1 MMSRVLL
8 VELTFKT
15 IICIY
20 EIRGNMLLI
29 YLIDLLFSN
38 PVQFVITIALIIVPL
53 LISITFHEW
62 AHGYVAYK
70 FGDMTPKLQGRLTL
84 NPFAHLDPVGTL
96 MLFIIGIGWA
106 KPVMLNP
113 LNYPSKTKQMLVA
126 LAGPVSN
133 ILLAVTMGFILVSF
147 QLANP
152 HETGEIFKTIVMSF
166 NIVIRINLILA
177 IFNLIPIPP
186 LDGSRVLAWMLPKQF
201 EAIFIAFE
209 PYGILLILI
218 LFFSGGINLL
228 IKTVDFVQSKLLL
241 YIKVFVL
248 SHFS

>member
-1 MMSRVLL
+1 
-8 VELTFKT
+8 
-15 IICIY
+15 
-20 EIRGNMLLI
+20 MLLI
-29 YLIDLLFSN
+29 YLINLLINN
-38 PVQFVITIALIIVPL
+38 PVQFVITIMLIIVPL

-70 FGDMTPKLQGRLTL
+70 FGDLTPKLQGRLTL

-133 ILLAVTMGFILVSF
+133 ILLAVFLAVVLVYI

-152 HETGEIFKTIVMSF
+152 HQTSEAFKTIVMSF

-186 LDGSRVLAWMLPKQF
+186 LDGSRVLAWMLPESF
-201 EAIFIAFE
+201 EAMFIAFE
-209 PYGILLILI
+209 PYGLILI
-218 LFFSGGINLL
+218 LILLFSGGINILL
-228 IKTVDFVQSKLLL
+228 KTVGIVQSKLLIL
-241 YIKVFVL
+241 IKAFFIN
-248 SHFS
+248 HII